1 MRRPEYL
8 KWLIEEHGQIEN
20 YDKQIKCFKVEYN
33 KDPIILDEWALHIR
47 RHYVLDE
54 ELEDDCTLLGL
65 DVEQYL
71 RKYVIPQKK
80 ESLGPT
86 ARSNTISEILFSD
99 LLEFIYGY
107 HVPRCRQH
115 NMSGKT
121 VSEHGTDVIGYKFA
135 RDRNHPNKED
145 RLLAVEVKAKLSSG
159 DSSVISSA
167 IKDSVKD
174 EYRTSLSL
182 NYMRKK
188 LNEMGKTDESEDVR
202 RFQKKVE
209 EGLDYNLRYVAAGIT
224 SIDSLEKKI
233 IDGKDVDVIPEIDG
247 ATLTINDGTS
257 IFFVHGKQLM
267 NLTHEIF
274 ERCIK

>member
-1 MRRPEYL
+1 MIRPEYL
-8 KWLIEEHGQIEN
+8 KWIIEEQGLIEN
-20 YDKQIKCFKVEYN
+20 NDKQIKCYKIEYN
-33 KDPIILDEWALHIR
+33 NDPIILDEWALHIR
-47 RHYVLDE
+47 RHYIGDE
-54 ELEDDCTLLGL
+54 ELEEEHSLVGM

-80 ESLGPT
+80 EYLGPT

-135 RDRNHPNKED
+135 RDRNHPNKDD

-159 DSSVISSA
+159 DSTVISSA

-188 LNEMGKTDESEDVR
+188 LKEMGKTDESEDIK
-202 RFQKKVE
+202 RFQNKVE
-209 EGLDYNLRYVAAGIT
+209 EGLDYSLRYIAAGIT
-224 SIDSLEKKI
+224 SIDSLENKM
-233 IDGKDVDVIPEIDG
+233 IDGKAVDVIPGIDG
-247 ATLTINDGTS
+247 ATLAINDGTS